1 MHECPKEL
9 RKSALFIL
17 NANGAS
23 LLLAA
28 SFKGQGSS
36 KQKGTAKRSLALE
49 ARGRSRRRSRPMGR
63 AKAGPLYPEG
73 GVFEGGPLGDSR
85 PPSGLEGAHS

>member
-36 KQKGTAKRSLALE
+36 KQKGTAKE
-49 ARGRSRRRSRPMGR
+49 AWRWKQGDEADGVRGRWGGRRQVPCTQRAVSSRVGR
-63 AKAGPLYPEG
+63 
-73 GVFEGGPLGDSR
+73 
-85 PPSGLEGAHS
+85 LETPGHPAA